1 MPNIDSRPQVIDI
14 DHYAGDTLTLHVKV
28 PALVVDGRMWN
39 AQVRSRTDS
48 QKIEATFQITPNAS
62 GADVVLLTEDC
73 QRLAKRGKFVGVW
86 DVQLAE
92 ADGSDPV
99 TTLAYGELRIHPDV
113 TRTT

>member
-1 MPNIDSRPQVIDI
+1 MPTIDSRPQVIDI

-28 PALVVDGRMWN
+28 PALVVDGRTWT

-48 QKIEATFQITPNAS
+48 QKIEASFQITPTAD
-62 GADVVLLTEDC
+62 GADVVLLSEDC
-73 QRLAKRGKFVGVW
+73 QRLAKRGKFVGAW